1 MTTQINEIR
10 NNIISMLNEGL
21 SPHLTYHCL
30 EHTLDV
36 TEQSVLIAIGE
47 GITDIQTL
55 KEIEIASLYHD
66 TGFIFT
72 YINHEEKSCEI
83 ARKQLPD
90 FGLTEIEIENICQ
103 LIMAT
108 KVPQIAKNQLQ
119 KIICDADLDYLGRD
133 DFFEISNKLKKEL
146 LTYKFI
152 SDENDWD
159 KKQLDFLQSHKYFT
173 ETTKQKR
180 EPKKQHFINQLK
192 STK

>member
-10 NNIISMLNEGL
+10 NNIISMLKEGL
-21 SPHLTYHCL
+21 SPQLTYHCL

-36 TEQSVLIAIGE
+36 SEQSVLIAIGE
-47 GITDIQTL
+47 GITDVQTL

-66 TGFIFT
+66 IGFIFT

-83 ARKQLPD
+83 ARKQLPN

-108 KVPQIAKNQLQ
+108 KVPQIAKNHLQ

-133 DFFEISNKLKKEL
+133 DFFEISNKLKTEL

-152 SDENDWD
+152 SDENDW
-159 KKQLDFLQSHKYFT
+159 KEKQQNFLLSHQYFT
-173 ETTKQKR
+173 ETSRLKR
-180 EPKKQHFINQLK
+180 EPKKQQHINQLK